1 MAKQGKAFREA
12 AGEIEKGRAY
22 PPMEAVSLAKRTTRA
37 KFDET
42 LELHVRTNAD
52 PRHAD
57 QQLRG
62 VTVLPHGVGKPVRVA
77 VFAQADAARAAAEAG
92 AEAVGADDLIERVE
106 GGFTSFDVS
115 IATPDMMGKIGKLG
129 RILGRRGLMPNPRTG
144 TVVQP
149 GDVGAAVAEAKK
161 GRVEL
166 RMDRS
171 AIIHAPIGK
180 ASFEEEQLVDNMTAI
195 VDTINALRPTAV
207 KGPFVKT
214 AYLSSTMGPG
224 VQMDVAQTMAL
235 KAD

>member
-1 MAKQGKAFREA
+1 MAKHGKAFQQA

-22 PPMEAVSLAKRTTRA
+22 SPTEAVALAKRASRA

-42 LELHVRTNAD
+42 LELHMRTNAD

-62 VTVLPHGVGKPVRVA
+62 VAVLPHGIGKPVRVA
-77 VFAQADAARAAAEAG
+77 VFAQADAARAAADAG
-92 AEAVGADDLIERVE
+92 AEVVGADDLIERVE
-106 GGFTSFDVS
+106 GGFTAFDVS

-129 RILGRRGLMPNPRTG
+129 RILGRKGLMPNPRTG

-166 RMDRS
+166 RMDRT

-195 VDTINALRPTAV
+195 VDTINVLRPTAV

-235 KAD
+235 KTD

>member
-1 MAKQGKAFREA
+1 MAKHGKAFRQA

-22 PPMEAVSLAKRTTRA
+22 PPTEAVSLAKRTTRA

-62 VTVLPHGVGKPVRVA
+62 VTVLPHGVGKQVRVA

-106 GGFTSFDVS
+106 GGFTDFDVS

-149 GDVGAAVAEAKK
+149 GDVGAAVTEAKK

-180 ASFEEEQLVDNMTAI
+180 ASFEEEQLMDNMTAI

-224 VQMDVAQTMAL
+224 VQMDVTQTMAL

>member
-1 MAKQGKAFREA
+1 MAKHGKAFQQA

-22 PPMEAVSLAKRTTRA
+22 PPTEAVSLARRTTRA

-106 GGFTSFDVS
+106 GGFTDFDVS

-180 ASFEEEQLVDNMTAI
+180 ASFEEEQLMDNMTAI